1 MISRIQLQIVPDESL
16 PESLLSAFVERARSR
31 GMTGEELM
39 VELIRKETALDC
51 DSALPTTT
59 DIIRGAVAAN
69 HLQPED
75 QN

>member
-1 MISRIQLQIVPDESL
+1 MISKIQLQIVPDESL
-16 PESLLSAFVERARSR
+16 PESLLSAFVERAKAL

-39 VELIRKETALDC
+39 VQLIRKETAIA
-51 DSALPTTT
+51 SEPLPTTT

-69 HLQPED
+69 HLQPEG